1 MRSYVDSFNRHNR
14 AERKRL
20 LRLLRKIQKAKA
32 LDKVEEIL
40 TLPSWRKRFR
50 RTARL
55 RAGT

>member
-1 MRSYVDSFNRHNR
+1 MRDYLANYHRHNL

-40 TLPSWRKRFR
+40 TLPSWRQRFR

-55 RAGT
+55 RVGL